1 MILSGLEIA
10 ERMGKDIHI
19 DPYHKDQ
26 LNPNSYNLRLHDE
39 LLVYDRAVLDMKADN
54 EVRIKTIIAYR
65 HNVSDTLAE
74 PHTFNLAL
82 LKKIAVGIS
91 MR

>member
-1 MILSGLEIA
+1 
-10 ERMGKDIHI
+10 
-19 DPYHKDQ
+19 
-26 LNPNSYNLRLHDE
+26 
-39 LLVYDRAVLDMKADN
+39 MKADN